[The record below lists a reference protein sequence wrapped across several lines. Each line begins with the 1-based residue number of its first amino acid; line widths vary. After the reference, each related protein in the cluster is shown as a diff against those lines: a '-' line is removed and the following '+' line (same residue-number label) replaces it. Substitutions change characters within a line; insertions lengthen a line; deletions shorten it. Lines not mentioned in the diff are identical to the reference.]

1 MAGGAFFGYARA
13 LRRDP
18 SPRRA
23 MMLFAFSITY
33 LTALFVAMGVD
44 AIIRVH

>member
-1 MAGGAFFGYARA
+1 MR
-13 LRRDP
+13 
-18 SPRRA
+18 
-23 MMLFAFSITY
+23 LFAFSITY